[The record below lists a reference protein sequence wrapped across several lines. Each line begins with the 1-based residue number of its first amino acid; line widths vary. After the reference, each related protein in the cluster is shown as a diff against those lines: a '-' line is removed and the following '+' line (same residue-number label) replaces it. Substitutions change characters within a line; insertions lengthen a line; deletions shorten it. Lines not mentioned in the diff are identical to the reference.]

1 MKINDSGS
9 IKKPATATTASTS
22 GAARGADTTSASG
35 VSSDS
40 VKLSSQGQA
49 LAARKAALVEEMN
62 ALAASRAMALAAGG
76 QDATAAGM
84 AAWLAARGQPERD
97 AWRELLALAEEGRE
111 LNRVN
116 GLLIHGHIGRN
127 GAALQALRGGGQPA
141 VYGRN
146 GQQAV
151 ASSGR
156 AIVAG

>member
-1 MKINDSGS
+1 MQAALSRPLIQL
-9 IKKPATATTASTS
+9 ASELD
-22 GAARGADTTSASG
+22 AAR
-35 VSSDS
+35 
-40 VKLSSQGQA
+40 A
-49 LAARKAALVEEMN
+49 LRDCLVQERECLIRAEIETLQELATRKTALVEEMN
-62 ALAASRAMALAAGG
+62 ALAASRAMALAALG
-76 QDATAAGM
+76 QTATAAGM
-84 AAWLAARGQPERD
+84 AAWLETQGQGERD
-97 AWRELLALAEEGRE
+97 AWSELLALAEEGRE

-127 GAALQALRGGGQPA
+127 GAALQVLRGSDQAA

>member
-1 MKINDSGS
+1 MQSAISQPH
-9 IKKPATATTASTS
+9 IQLASELD
-22 GAARGADTTSASG
+22 AAR
-35 VSSDS
+35 
-40 VKLSSQGQA
+40 A
-49 LAARKAALVEEMN
+49 LRDCLVQERECLIRAEIATLEELATRKTALVEEMN
-62 ALAASRAMALAAGG
+62 ALAAARALALAALG
-76 QDATAAGM
+76 QTVNAAGM
-84 AAWLAARGQPERD
+84 AAWLDTQAQGERD

-127 GAALQALRGGGQPA
+127 GAALQVLRGGGQTA